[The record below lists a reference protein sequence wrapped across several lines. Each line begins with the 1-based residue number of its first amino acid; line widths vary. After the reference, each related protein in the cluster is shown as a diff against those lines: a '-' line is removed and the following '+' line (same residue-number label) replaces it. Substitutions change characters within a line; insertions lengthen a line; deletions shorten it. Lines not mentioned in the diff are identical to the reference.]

1 MKQMFNTRTLYV
13 IEHSVC
19 AYLNILIIVECL
31 KIQAIIILVKLIIL
45 RHYTFLNKYT
55 IHATYLGR
63 FIKNAQ
69 LVSRLSKVGLE
80 PTFVPRI
87 MALDPQSLQS
97 LPAMSY
103 VSIVSFRKIIRIV
116 VRMTKII
123 INIVII
129 KNCKIPMPCHRNHYL
144 PCHM

>member
-1 MKQMFNTRTLYV
+1 MKQMFNVRILYV

-69 LVSRLSKVGLE
+69 LVSRLSKVGLV
-80 PTFVPRI
+80 PTFVP
-87 MALDPQSLQS
+87 P
-97 LPAMSY
+97 
-103 VSIVSFRKIIRIV
+103 K
-116 VRMTKII
+116 TKIRYLC
-123 INIVII
+123 
-129 KNCKIPMPCHRNHYL
+129 KNTTNFMMYGDSDTQ
-144 PCHM
+144 